1 MAIDVKNVGAFGV
14 SFSRGM
20 DQSWINMWRK
30 EDGFLIEFF
39 QNFEDMDSDED
50 DEIISVNEKIGIEL
64 GEEIVARACA
74 DGQLD
79 LWQAQYGAADEGQAT
94 DLNWTIDVDDNAG
107 ADLLLLS
114 GNRKLPPNDWMT
126 AVVQA
131 LRLGE
136 DRFMRCVREFR

>member
-1 MAIDVKNVGAFGV
+1 MAIDVNNIGAFGV

-20 DQSWINMWRK
+20 DQSWVNMWRK
-30 EDGFLIEFF
+30 DDGFLVEFF

-50 DEIISVNEKIGIEL
+50 DEIISENGKISIEL
-64 GEEIVARACA
+64 GEEIITRAFSDA
-74 DGQLD
+74 QLEQ
-79 LWQAQYGAADEGQAT
+79 WQAQYGAADEGVAT

-114 GNRKLPPNDWMT
+114 GNRKLPPNDWMA

-131 LRLGE
+131 VRLGE

>member
-1 MAIDVKNVGAFGV
+1 MAIDVHTIGAFGV

-20 DQSWINMWRK
+20 DQSWVNMWRK
-30 EDGFLIEFF
+30 DDGFLVEFF

-50 DEIISVNEKIGIEL
+50 DEIISVNEKIGVEL
-64 GEEIVARACA
+64 GEEIIRRAFA
-74 DGQLD
+74 EGGLEAWQPQYAGGDAGQD
-79 LWQAQYGAADEGQAT
+79 TE
-94 DLNWTIDVDDNAG
+94 LNWTVDVDDNAG

-114 GNRKLPPNDWMT
+114 GNRKLPPDGRMT

-131 LRLGE
+131 IRLGE

>member
-1 MAIDVKNVGAFGV
+1 MDVKTIGAFGI
-14 SFSRGM
+14 SFSRGL
-20 DQSWINMWRK
+20 DQTWFNLNRVGSGFTIDFYQFV
-30 EDGFLIEFF
+30 EDE
-39 QNFEDMDSDED
+39 DSDED
-50 DEIISVNEKIGIEL
+50 DEIISVNEKISIEL
-64 GEEIVARACA
+64 GEEIIARAFA
-74 DGQLD
+74 DGKLD
-79 LWQAQYGAADEGQAT
+79 EWKAQYGTADEGPAT

-131 LRLGE
+131 IRLGE

>member
-1 MAIDVKNVGAFGV
+1 M
-14 SFSRGM
+14 
-20 DQSWINMWRK
+20 
-30 EDGFLIEFF
+30 EFF

-50 DEIISVNEKIGIEL
+50 DEIISVNEKISIEL
-64 GEEIVARACA
+64 GEEIIARAFA
-74 DGQLD
+74 DGSLD
-79 LWQAQYGAADEGQAT
+79 QWLSQYGAADDGPAT

-131 LRLGE
+131 IRLGE

>member
-1 MAIDVKNVGAFGV
+1 MAIDAKNIGAFGV

-20 DQSWINMWRK
+20 DQTWVNMWRK
-30 EDGFLIEFF
+30 DDGFLVEFF

-50 DEIISVNEKIGIEL
+50 DEIISENGKISIEL
-64 GEEIVARACA
+64 GEEIIARAFSDA
-74 DGQLD
+74 QLD
-79 LWQAQYGAADEGQAT
+79 QWQAQYGASDEGVAT

-114 GNRKLPPNDWMT
+114 GNRKLPPNDWMA

-131 LRLGE
+131 VRLGE

>member
-1 MAIDVKNVGAFGV
+1 MAIDAKNIGAFGV

-20 DQSWINMWRK
+20 DQSWVNMWRK
-30 EDGFLIEFF
+30 DDGFLVEFF

-50 DEIISVNEKIGIEL
+50 DEIISENSKISIVL
-64 GEEIVARACA
+64 GEEIIACA
-74 DGQLD
+74 FSDAQLD
-79 LWQAQYGAADEGQAT
+79 QWQAQYGAADEGAAT

-114 GNRKLPPNDWMT
+114 GNRKLPPNDWMS

-131 LRLGE
+131 VRLGE

>member
-1 MAIDVKNVGAFGV
+1 MAIDLQTIGAFGV

-20 DQSWINMWRK
+20 DQTWVNMWRK
-30 EDGFLIEFF
+30 DDGFLVEFF
-39 QNFEDMDSDED
+39 QNFEDLDSDED
-50 DEIISVNEKIGIEL
+50 DEIISVNEKISFEL
-64 GEEIVARACA
+64 GDEVIHRAFA
-74 DGQLD
+74 DGHLEE
-79 LWQAQYGAADEGQAT
+79 WQPQYRDSDDGTAS

-131 LRLGE
+131 VRLGE
-136 DRFMRCVREFR
+136 TRFMKCVREFR

>member
-1 MAIDVKNVGAFGV
+1 MAIDAKNIGAFGV

-20 DQSWINMWRK
+20 DQSWVNMWRK
-30 EDGFLIEFF
+30 DDVFLVEFF
-39 QNFEDMDSDED
+39 QNFEDMDSAED
-50 DEIISVNEKIGIEL
+50 DEIISENSKISIVL
-64 GEEIVARACA
+64 GEEIIACA
-74 DGQLD
+74 FSDAQLD
-79 LWQAQYGAADEGQAT
+79 QWQAQYGAADEGAAT

-114 GNRKLPPNDWMT
+114 GNRKLPPNDWMS

-131 LRLGE
+131 VRLGE

>member
-1 MAIDVKNVGAFGV
+1 MAIDLQTIGAFGV

-20 DQSWINMWRK
+20 DQTWVNMWRK
-30 EDGFLIEFF
+30 DDGFLVEFF
-39 QNFEDMDSDED
+39 QNFEDLDSDED
-50 DEIISVNEKIGIEL
+50 DEIISVNEKISFEL
-64 GEEIVARACA
+64 GDEVIHRAFA
-74 DGQLD
+74 DGHLEE
-79 LWQAQYGAADEGQAT
+79 WQPQYRDSDEGTAS

-131 LRLGE
+131 VRLGE
-136 DRFMRCVREFR
+136 TRFMKCVREFR

>member
-1 MAIDVKNVGAFGV
+1 MAIDVNNIGAFGV

-20 DQSWINMWRK
+20 DQSWVNMWRK
-30 EDGFLIEFF
+30 DDGFLVEFF

-50 DEIISVNEKIGIEL
+50 DEIISENGKISIEL
-64 GEEIVARACA
+64 GEEIIARAFSDA
-74 DGQLD
+74 QLEQ
-79 LWQAQYGAADEGQAT
+79 WQAQYGAAGEGAAT

-114 GNRKLPPNDWMT
+114 GNRKLPPNDWMA

-131 LRLGE
+131 VRLGE
-136 DRFMRCVREFR
+136 DRFMRCVREFL

>member
-1 MAIDVKNVGAFGV
+1 MAIDTKNIGAFGV

-20 DQSWINMWRK
+20 DQSWVNMWRK
-30 EDGFLIEFF
+30 DDGFLVEFF

-50 DEIISVNEKIGIEL
+50 DEIISENSKLSIEL
-64 GEEIVARACA
+64 GEEIIARAFSNA
-74 DGQLD
+74 QLD
-79 LWQAQYGAADEGQAT
+79 QGQAQYGAADEGAAT
-94 DLNWTIDVDDNAG
+94 ELNWTIDVDDNTG

-114 GNRKLPPNDWMT
+114 GNRKLPPNDWMA

-131 LRLGE
+131 VRLGE